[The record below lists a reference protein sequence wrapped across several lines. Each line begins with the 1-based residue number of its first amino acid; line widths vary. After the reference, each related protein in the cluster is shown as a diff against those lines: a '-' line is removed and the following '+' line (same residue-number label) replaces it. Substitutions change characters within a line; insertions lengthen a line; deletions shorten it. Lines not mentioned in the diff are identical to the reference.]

1 MAITVNFPDWGEMVN
16 PPFADLLDNEDRYVL
31 MYGGRGS
38 GKTDSTI
45 KKIVVRMLTASYFKG
60 ILVRKVYDT
69 IKDSQYE
76 GIKTAIYDMGLESL
90 FSFKVSPL
98 SITCINGNKIIA
110 RGLDKADK
118 IKGVD
123 NPSFVWY
130 EEGNDMTEQ
139 DFNVVTTTI
148 RAPKADYLQEI
159 FSFNPEADTP
169 NYEDFWI
176 YKKFFAGTTQKSF
189 RSTVEVEVEIDGE
202 KRKVEY
208 SYTAIHSTYKDNPH
222 LPPMTKATYEDYK
235 RTDPYYYT
243 VWALG
248 EWGNREVGSRF
259 YKTFD
264 RVPHVKE
271 TAYDPALPIHISLDE
286 NVNPYLT
293 LTVHQVHQSEEL
305 INIIQIDE
313 ICLLSPKNTLR
324 ATCEEFTRRYKNH
337 TEGVIIYGDRTSK
350 KQDSKLE
357 KGENFFTLA
366 ANYLQQFRPYTRLP
380 KQNPGVKSRGEFI
393 SQVFAG
399 NVKGVKIIIGEN
411 CTNTV
416 ADYLYLQED
425 SDGTKF
431 KKKERDKATGVSFE
445 KFGHTSDAN
454 DYLHIELLKTK
465 YLDFI
470 GGGVNKKPIFGGRVR
485 RNSY

>member
-1 MAITVNFPDWGEMVN
+1 MAITVNFPDWDDMVN
-16 PPFADLLDNEDRYVL
+16 PPFAELLDNEDRIIL
-31 MYGGRGS
+31 LWGGRGS

-45 KKIVVRMLTASYFKG
+45 KKIIVRMLTASYFKG

-76 GIKTAIYDMGLESL
+76 GIKLAIEDMGLASL
-90 FSFKVSPL
+90 FKFRTSPL

-118 IKGVD
+118 VKGITE
-123 NPSFVWY
+123 PSFVWY
-130 EEGNDMTEQ
+130 EEGNDMTED
-139 DFNVVTTTI
+139 DFNTVTTTI
-148 RAPKADYLQEI
+148 RAVKADYLQEI
-159 FSFNPEADTP
+159 FSFNPEAPTP
-169 NYEDFWI
+169 KYEDFWI
-176 YKKFFAGTTQKSF
+176 YKKFFAGQTEKSF

-202 KRKVEY
+202 KEVVQY
-208 SYTAIHSTYKDNPH
+208 SYSSIHSTYKDNPH
-222 LPPMTKATYEDYK
+222 LPPMTKAAYEDYK
-235 RTDPYYYT
+235 RTDPYYYQ

-248 EWGNREVGSRF
+248 EWGNKEIGSPF

-264 RVPHVKE
+264 RALHVKS
-271 TAYDPALPIHISLDE
+271 TDYDPSKTLHISLDE

-293 LTVHQVHQSEEL
+293 LTVHQVHKSEDYIRIE
-305 INIIQIDE
+305 QIDE

-324 ATCEEFTRRYKNH
+324 ATCEEFSRRYKGH
-337 TEGVIIYGDRTSK
+337 KEGLYIYGDRTSK

-366 ANYLQQFRPYTRLP
+366 ANYLQQFRPSTRLP

-399 NVKGVKIIIGEN
+399 NIPKVEIVINEDCAN
-411 CTNTV
+411 SV
-416 ADYLYLQED
+416 ADYMFLQED

-431 KKKERDKATGVSFE
+431 KKKERDKSTGLTIPS
-445 KFGHTSDAN
+445 KG
-454 DYLHIELLKTK
+454 L
-465 YLDFI
+465 
-470 GGGVNKKPIFGGRVR
+470 
-485 RNSY
+485 

>member
-1 MAITVNFPDWGEMVN
+1 MAVQVNFPAWEEMVN
-16 PPFADLLDNEDRYVL
+16 PPFWDLLDNEDRYIL

-38 GKTDSTI
+38 GKTDSTV
-45 KKIVVRMLTASYFKG
+45 KKIIVRMLTAPYFKG

-76 GIKTAIYDMGLESL
+76 GIKSAIYDMGLEGL
-90 FSFKVSPL
+90 FTFKLAPL

-130 EEGNDMTEQ
+130 EEGNDMTEE

-159 FSFNPEADTP
+159 FSFNPEADTAD
-169 NYEDFWI
+169 YKDFWI
-176 YKKFFAGTTQKSF
+176 YKKFFAGHAAKSF
-189 RSTVEVEVEIDGE
+189 RSTVTVSVEIDGE
-202 KRKVEY
+202 TQEIDY
-208 SYTAIHSTYKDNPH
+208 AYTAIHSTYKDNPH

-264 RVPHVKE
+264 AFKHTRP
-271 TAYDPALPIHISLDE
+271 TQYDPGKALHISLDE

-293 LTVHQVHQSEEL
+293 LTVHQVHQGDDFIRIE
-305 INIIQIDE
+305 QIEE
-313 ICLLSPKNTLR
+313 ICLLSPRNTLK
-324 ATCEEFTRRYKNH
+324 ATCEEFKRIYAGH
-337 TEGVIIYGDRTSK
+337 TEGLYIYGDRTSK

-366 ANYLQQFRPYTRLP
+366 ANYLQEFRPSTRLP
-380 KQNPGVKSRGEFI
+380 QQNPGVKSRGEFI

-399 NVKGVKIIIGEN
+399 NVEGVELVIGVN
-411 CTNTV
+411 CSNSM
-416 ADYLYLQED
+416 ADYMYLQED

-431 KKKERDKATGVSFE
+431 KKKERDKASGVSFE
-445 KFGHTSDAN
+445 KYGHTSDAN
-454 DYLHIELLKTK
+454 DYLHIELLKSQ

-470 GGGVNKKPIFGGRVR
+470 GGGTNKKPIFGGRVR
-485 RNSY
+485 RKSY

>member
-1 MAITVNFPDWGEMVN
+1 MTVNFPDWAEMVN
-16 PPFADLLDNEDRYVL
+16 PPFKDLLDNQDRYIL
-31 MYGGRGS
+31 QYGGRGS
-38 GKTDSTI
+38 GKTDSTV
-45 KKIVVRMLTASYFKG
+45 KKIIIRLLTAHYFKG

-76 GIKTAIYDMGLESL
+76 GIKSEIENMGLSSL
-90 FSFKVSPL
+90 FTFKVSPL
-98 SITCINGNKIIA
+98 SITCINGNKVIA

-130 EEGNDMTEQ
+130 EEGNDMTEE

-148 RAPKADYLQEI
+148 RSTQADYLQEI
-159 FSFNPEADTP
+159 FSFNPEAETP
-169 NYEDFWI
+169 KYEDFWI
-176 YKKFFAGTTQKSF
+176 YKKFFKGRTEKSF
-189 RSTVEVEVEIDGE
+189 RSTVTVEVEIDGE
-202 KRKVEY
+202 KQQVEY
-208 SYTAIHSTYKDNPH
+208 SYTVIHSTYKDNPH
-222 LPPMTKATYEDYK
+222 LPAVTKAYYEDFK
-235 RTDPYYYT
+235 RTDPYYYK

-264 RVPHVKE
+264 YKHVKAVE
-271 TAYDPALPIHISLDE
+271 YNPALPLHISMDE

-293 LTVHQVHQSEEL
+293 LTVHQVHQSGER
-305 INIIQIDE
+305 IAIKQIDE
-313 ICLLSPKNTLR
+313 ICLISPRNTLR
-324 ATCEEFTRRYKNH
+324 ATCEEFARRYESH
-337 TEGVIIYGDRTSK
+337 TEGLYIYGDRTSK

-366 ANYLQQFRPYTRLP
+366 ANYLSKFRPSTRLP
-380 KQNPGVKSRGEFI
+380 QQNPGVKSRGEFI

-399 NVKGVKIIIGEN
+399 SIKNVEIVINED
-411 CTNTV
+411 CSNTI
-416 ADYLYLQED
+416 ADYMYLQED
-425 SDGTKF
+425 ADGTKF
-431 KKKERDKATGVSFE
+431 KKKERDKASGVSFE
-445 KFGHTSDAN
+445 KYGHTSDAN
-454 DYLHIELLKTK
+454 DYLHIELLKSQ

-485 RNSY
+485 RKSY